1 MFHNKKKKKK
11 KLLFF
16 LVLVGSFNF
25 VLHEQSNFFLTS
37 RILSCSNVNSIGLL
51 LDFCCLLVNIYVLPC
66 FLIAVG
72 GR

>member
-1 MFHNKKKKKK
+1 
-11 KLLFF
+11 
-16 LVLVGSFNF
+16 LVGSFNF